1 MPGRSIKFY
10 DMRNIIKN
18 WIKQY
23 KEIAT
28 IKKSPHLISLYTNP
42 AEELQLA
49 AINKH
54 TRNIKYIS
62 NPSEMVQMVAVKR
75 NPESIIWI
83 KKPSEKAQLECIGQ
97 NPYLIN
103 HIQEPTDTVQ
113 MAALKQVPTLL
124 KNIRK
129 PTLESILYVAKV
141 SPASLSGRV
150 YDSVTRKAILHENP
164 HCEAFLNIAT
174 TKSYLNT
181 IENNP
186 DMFKRVELTS
196 DLLKEIYITELSSW
210 CKEQLLSAKSN
221 SDKIKVFLDGRKIN
235 EELQEL
241 IVKDNYYNY
250 PYITNPSQQVTLF
263 VLKAVTGNTITENK
277 IHFVENPLKKLILS
291 LYESYQTSKMPLSYM
306 KREHLNNMNI
316 NLDDYEIRQNEYM
329 KQLYEQ
335 YKEFRQSTCIG
346 FNTTAYIQTTKTFL
360 LENYAKDIN
369 GELDSLN
376 IPQGMELYNDCLQ
389 RSKVMNGIESAFA
402 VDMKEQI
409 LDALKQAKLPQR
421 SFSDYEI
428 QQISNGKPIQVS
440 EGHFL
445 MRVKT
450 PKGIAIK
457 VCHEKKL
464 KNIIVTEL

>member
-1 MPGRSIKFY
+1 
-10 DMRNIIKN
+10 MRNIIKN
-18 WIKQY
+18 WIKQH
-23 KEIAT
+23 KEIAA
-28 IKKSPHLISLYTNP
+28 IKKKPHLISLYTNP

-62 NPSEMVQMVAVKR
+62 NPSEKVQIDAVRR

-83 KKPSEKAQLECIGQ
+83 KKPSEKAQIECISQ

-103 HIQEPTDTVQ
+103 HIQEPTYIAQ
-113 MAALKQVPTLL
+113 MAALKAAPTLL
-124 KNIRK
+124 KSIRK

-150 YDSVTRKAILHENP
+150 YDLVTKKAILHANP
-164 HCEAFLNIAT
+164 HCEAFLNIAN

-186 DMFKRVELTS
+186 DMFKRIELTS

-221 SDKIKVFLDGRKIN
+221 SEKIKDFLDGRKIN
-235 EELQEL
+235 EELQEI

-250 PYITNPSQQVTLF
+250 PYITNPSQEVTLF
-263 VLKAVTGNTITENK
+263 VLKAVTGNTITGNK
-277 IHFVENPLKKLILS
+277 IQSVENPLKKLILS

-306 KREHLNNMNI
+306 KREQLNSMNI

-329 KQLYEQ
+329 KQLYEH

-346 FNTTAYIQTTKTFL
+346 FNTTTYIQTTKTFL

-369 GELDSLN
+369 GEFDNLN
-376 IPQGMELYNDCLQ
+376 IPQGMEIYHDCLQ
-389 RSKVMNGIESAFA
+389 RSKVMNGIESVFA
-402 VDMKEQI
+402 VDIKEQI
-409 LDALKQAKLPQR
+409 LDALYQAKLPQR
-421 SFSDYEI
+421 NFSDYEI
-428 QQISNGKPIQVS
+428 QQISKGKPIQVS

-450 PKGIAIK
+450 PKGMTIK
-457 VCHEKKL
+457 VRNEKRIKD
-464 KNIIVTEL
+464 IIETEL